1 MSEWW
6 DASATWLRLWF
17 QVILTTQRMYT
28 CFSLVSFFFFFPW
41 GFWGFFQD
49 SSLSFVLVK
58 RIKICRYLSGPN
70 ALYVASAI
78 LFTLGFVANYLA
90 GMSG

>member
-1 MSEWW
+1 M
-6 DASATWLRLWF
+6 
-17 QVILTTQRMYT
+17 VG
-28 CFSLVSFFFFFPW
+28 CFCHMVKAVVSGNFDHTEDVYMLQSCFLFFFFPW